1 MEDLIATLEPDG
13 DLHDAIEMLLR
24 KKLPGAPVV
33 DDDGRPL
40 GILSEKDCLK
50 ITTAEAFDGLPTG
63 KVSDYMSKPVETI
76 GTQTTLLEMVNLFLV
91 RPFHYLPVVD
101 EEGAL
106 SGVVSRASVL
116 EAIANMRD
124 NSALYGKSESTP
136 PEEEFGV
143 DSAMRR
149 ARARGR

>member
-1 MEDLIATLEPDG
+1 MEDLIATLEPERDI
-13 DLHDAIEMLLR
+13 HDAIEMLLR

-33 DDDGRPL
+33 DDRGRPL

-50 ITTAEAFDGLPTG
+50 STTAEAFEGLPKG

-76 GTQTTLLEMVNLFLV
+76 GLGTTLLEMVNLFLI

-101 EEGAL
+101 EDGAL
-106 SGVVSRASVL
+106 AGVVSRASVL
-116 EAIANMRD
+116 EAIANMRE
-124 NSALYGKSESTP
+124 NSALYGTPESTP

-149 ARARGR
+149 ARGR